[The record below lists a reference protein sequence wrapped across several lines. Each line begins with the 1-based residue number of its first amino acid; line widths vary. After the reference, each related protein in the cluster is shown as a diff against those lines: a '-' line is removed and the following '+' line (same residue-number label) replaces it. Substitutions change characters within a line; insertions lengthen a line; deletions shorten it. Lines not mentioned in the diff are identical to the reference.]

1 MFRHFVRPLN
11 PEKIIVT
18 PFLKQGF
25 IFLLLFVANPVLAE
39 EGEAETQGIPEMT
52 AAQRQAM
59 GIVTAPVERRR
70 LSEEIVAPGEV
81 TINDYRSS
89 QVTSRISSQIIAR
102 HARMGDTVKRGQKLL
117 TLSSVEMAE
126 AQSQLLVA
134 DREWLRVKKL
144 GRKVVSERRFIEAQV
159 NRQQAYAKVLAYGMT
174 ESQIRALLQQ
184 GDASKATGTFDL
196 LSSQD
201 GTVISDRFVLGQVVE
216 PGQVLIEITDESL
229 LWVETQL
236 SPGDVA
242 DIDIGTVARIHR
254 GADKWLK
261 GRVVQIHRRINETTR
276 TLPVRIEVN
285 NPRGLLR
292 AGLFVEVALQT
303 AEGEAV
309 IAVPKSAVTLLHG
322 ERVVF
327 MLKGDELY
335 PQLVEAGG
343 VRGDLVEIKNGLKE
357 GDEIVTRGVFLL
369 KSLLLKSQ
377 IGDAD

>member
-1 MFRHFVRPLN
+1 
-11 PEKIIVT
+11 
-18 PFLKQGF
+18 
-25 IFLLLFVANPVLAE
+25 
-39 EGEAETQGIPEMT
+39 
-52 AAQRQAM
+52 M
-59 GIVTAPVERRR
+59 GIVTSPVKRHR
-70 LSEEIVAPGEV
+70 LTEEIIAPGEV

-89 QVTSRISSQIIAR
+89 QVTSRITSQVIAR
-102 HARMGDTVKRGQKLL
+102 HARMGDAVTRGQKLL
-117 TLSSVEMAE
+117 TLSSVGMAE

-134 DREWLRVKKL
+134 DREWQRVKKL
-144 GRKVVSERRFIEAQV
+144 GRKVVSERRYIAAQV

-174 ESQIRALLQQ
+174 EFQIGALLKQ

-201 GTVISDRFVLGQVVE
+201 GTVISDPFVLGQVVE
-216 PGQVLIEITDESL
+216 PGQVLMEITDESL

-236 SPGDVA
+236 SPDDVV
-242 DIDIGTVARIHR
+242 DIAIGTPTRIHR

-261 GRVVQIHRRINETTR
+261 GHVVQIHRRIDETTR

-285 NPRGLLR
+285 NARGLLR
-292 AGLFVEVALQT
+292 PGLFVKVALQT
-303 AEGEAV
+303 AKGEAV

-327 MLKGDELY
+327 VLEGYELY
-335 PQLVEAGG
+335 PQLVET
-343 VRGDLVEIKNGLKE
+343 GDSRSDWVEIQNGLKE
-357 GDEIVTRGVFLL
+357 GDEIVTRGMFLL